1 MKRSDLNKFIKENII
16 ETLSESSS
24 SEEKRIALRA
34 VKSIAKYR
42 NVSEDEA
49 KIDLINAVKELGSIK
64 EADVDIEIPSI
75 ARQKANAKITNAK
88 GFAQFILKAWN
99 DISDEESES
108 ITSLQDLKIAKAK
121 LEKVAKAEE
130 EIAIGEN
137 EEIPSKKEVEDTTA
151 AVKDLKK
158 ELSTLEEDD
167 DEDDKD
173 AVAQANK
180 ARGKHKKL
188 DIAVKAKKA
197 LETEMKSLA
206 RKYSAADDVEKEKI
220 KDDLKAKTAK
230 KKELESLV
238 AKLEKDVV

>member
-16 ETLSESSS
+16 ETLSEGAS

-49 KIDLINAVKELGSIK
+49 KRDLINAIKELGSIK
-64 EADVDIEIPSI
+64 EE
-75 ARQKANAKITNAK
+75 
-88 GFAQFILKAWN
+88 L
-99 DISDEESES
+99 
-108 ITSLQDLKIAKAK
+108 
-121 LEKVAKAEE
+121 
-130 EIAIGEN
+130 
-137 EEIPSKKEVEDTTA
+137 PSKEEVEDTTV
-151 AVKDLKK
+151 AVQNLKK
-158 ELSTLEEDD
+158 ELDNLEEDD
-167 DEDDKD
+167 DVDDKD
-173 AVAQANK
+173 AVAQAK
-180 ARGKHKKL
+180 AARGKHKKL